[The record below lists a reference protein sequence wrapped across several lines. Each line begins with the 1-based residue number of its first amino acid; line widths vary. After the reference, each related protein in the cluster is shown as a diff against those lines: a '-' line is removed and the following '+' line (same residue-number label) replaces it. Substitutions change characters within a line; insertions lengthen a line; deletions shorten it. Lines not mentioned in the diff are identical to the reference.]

1 MSILKGRNFN
11 KYFQHILLAIFL
23 FALSLVPWIE
33 FVNTNFDEIDFIFN
47 NNFLILLIIYY
58 LLIITIFFI
67 LKNFSSLK
75 RFSLVSFITI
85 SIWILFQHNFIKINS
100 NFFFKKLNISN
111 QYSSELALVLI
122 LAIIFIVYFL
132 IKKNKFFTNFFI
144 FFLTLNFCFSSFHF
158 STEYISQINK
168 STFNNP
174 QEKSSIKSGIKRPN
188 IYFFILDGMM
198 PLDEF
203 ENYYQKNLVKFKNFF
218 VRNEYIYFNNT
229 QNLYPDTTYAL
240 TSLFFLE
247 DIFIEYG
254 NYDEKTNLKPN
265 IYKKFPSVLKKQYNP
280 KLISELNKLGYKFK
294 WIGNSFADCSKYN
307 YEYCLTNKK
316 EEYIDLYLL
325 QSFLQK
331 TPIIQ
336 IFNKLT
342 EPEIIQKYLKI
353 DRQGDAIG
361 KLRKFLVSGSNKD
374 YIDMN
379 STFFFV
385 HHMHPHWPYKTDKNC
400 NYKNFPGNLN
410 FEGYENSYLCVVR
423 EITDMIKIIQE
434 KDNDAIVVFQSDHSW
449 EMSKI
454 SAEKYGDRRQIFNL
468 VRNNIKC
475 YKPMSADL
483 NNVKM
488 ANYLINCLKENN

>member
-1 MSILKGRNFN
+1 
-11 KYFQHILLAIFL
+11 
-23 FALSLVPWIE
+23 
-33 FVNTNFDEIDFIFN
+33 
-47 NNFLILLIIYY
+47 
-58 LLIITIFFI
+58 
-67 LKNFSSLK
+67 
-75 RFSLVSFITI
+75 
-85 SIWILFQHNFIKINS
+85 
-100 NFFFKKLNISN
+100 
-111 QYSSELALVLI
+111 
-122 LAIIFIVYFL
+122 
-132 IKKNKFFTNFFI
+132 
-144 FFLTLNFCFSSFHF
+144 
-158 STEYISQINK
+158 
-168 STFNNP
+168 
-174 QEKSSIKSGIKRPN
+174 
-188 IYFFILDGMM
+188 M

-203 ENYYQKNLVKFKNFF
+203 ENYYQKNLVKFKKFF

-229 QNLYPDTTYAL
+229 QNLYQIQHMHWL
-240 TSLFFLE
+240 LCFFRGH
-247 DIFIEYG
+247 FIEYG

-265 IYKKFPSVLKKQYNP
+265 IYKRFPGLLNKKYNP
-280 KLISELNKLGYKFK
+280 VLISELNNLGYEFK
-294 WIGNSFADCSKYN
+294 WIGNSYAACSKYN

-410 FEGYENSYLCVVR
+410 FEGYENSYLCVVK

-454 SAEKYGDRRQIFNL
+454 SVEKYGDRRQIFNL